1 MSLIDDLRASWP
13 PGDQAATTD
22 HVRPSAVGTRLLDAC
37 ALPSTVIERH
47 AVAVASDPD
56 GRLCLVLLV
65 RSSAAWHLA
74 QAGDGASE
82 ALVAALAGMGPLS
95 KDFALRQLGRPPEAR
110 GERAMGVDQTNDSV
124 VVGEAVVVKWL
135 LRPSPAV
142 HPAPAILAH
151 LAALSYANVP
161 RPLGSLTWTAPDG
174 AEVLLALVDGYLPGA
189 RDGWDWCVAGVLEH
203 LGHLADGCA
212 GGCAADL
219 ADELGALTA
228 GLHLALAT
236 PSAVLPVAVTR
247 AGASDVVRWRS
258 AAALTMR
265 DAGRLTDGSDGEDV
279 RARLPRM
286 MAALAALSDVVG
298 TPVQRVHGDLHVGQV
313 LRWRE
318 GLAVIDFDGNPA
330 ADPATATL
338 PQPAARD
345 VAGMLC
351 SLDHVGRIVD
361 KQTGGRDHAEVE
373 RWIARGRRRFLSA
386 YRRVLADTGRADL
399 LDERLMPAFE
409 LEQECRELVYAAR
422 FLPRWRYAPMAAL
435 RAMLPP

>member
-1 MSLIDDLRASWP
+1 MSLIDELRASWP
-13 PGDQAATTD
+13 PGDPAPSSD
-22 HVRPSAVGTRLLDAC
+22 HVRPSAAGTRLLDAC
-37 ALPSTVIERH
+37 ALPSTAIERH
-47 AVAVASDPD
+47 AVAVASGPD
-56 GRLCLVLLV
+56 ERLCLILLV
-65 RSSAAWHLA
+65 RSGGAWHLA
-74 QAGDGASE
+74 RVGDGASE
-82 ALVAALAGMGPLS
+82 SLVEALARMEPVS
-95 KDFALRQLGRPPEAR
+95 NDFRLRPLGRPPEAR

-151 LAALSYANVP
+151 LAALGFPNVP

-174 AEVLLALVDGYLPGA
+174 VEILLALVDGYLPGA
-189 RDGWDWCVAGVLEH
+189 RDGWDWCVAALLEH
-203 LGHLADGCA
+203 LGHVADGCA
-212 GGCAADL
+212 GSCGADL
-219 ADELGALTA
+219 AAELGALTA
-228 GLHLALAT
+228 SLHLALAT
-236 PSAVLPVAVTR
+236 PSPVLPVAVTR

-258 AAALTMR
+258 VAELTMREAAALT
-265 DAGRLTDGSDGEDV
+265 GGSDGEEV
-279 RARLPRM
+279 RARLPRIG
-286 MAALAALSDVVG
+286 AALAALSDVVG

-330 ADPATATL
+330 ADPAAAAL

-361 KQTGGRDHAEVE
+361 EQTGRLHHADVE
-373 RWIARGRRRFLSA
+373 RWIASSRHRFLSA
-386 YRRVLADTGRADL
+386 YRAGLADAGRTDL
-399 LDERLMPAFE
+399 LDERLLPAFE